1 MNYLKNTHKVIAL
14 ITGLV
19 LSSFTISQLTQE
31 EDLIIGEWV
40 SIEDNNWRLNFNNQ
54 GKCYD
59 YYQGTIETTYF
70 YSITEETANN
80 GVVFSYLKLVNI
92 NDSDDV
98 YNYEIN
104 ALNENDLAL
113 DYQGDLNEKLM
124 LFEKQ

>member
-1 MNYLKNTHKVIAL
+1 MNYLKNTNKIIAL
-14 ITGLV
+14 ITIIM
-19 LSSFTISQLTQE
+19 LSSFTISQLIQE

-40 SIEDNNWRLNFNNQ
+40 SIEDSNWRLNFNNQ

-59 YYQGTIETTYF
+59 YYQGILETTYF

-80 GVVFSYLKLVNI
+80 GVIFSYLKLVNI

-104 ALNENDLAL
+104 ALNENNLAL

>member
-1 MNYLKNTHKVIAL
+1 MKYLKNTHKAIAL
-14 ITGLV
+14 ITIIM
-19 LSSFTISQLTQE
+19 LSSFTISQLIQE

-40 SIEDNNWRLNFNNQ
+40 SIEDSNWRLNFNNQ

-59 YYQGTIETTYF
+59 YYQGILETTYF

-104 ALNENDLAL
+104 ALNENNLAL

>member
-14 ITGLV
+14 ITIIM
-19 LSSFTISQLTQE
+19 LSSFTISQLIQE

-40 SIEDNNWRLNFNNQ
+40 SIEDSNWRLNYNNQ

-59 YYQGTIETTYF
+59 YYQGILETTYF

-80 GVVFSYLKLVNI
+80 GVIFSYLKLVNI

-104 ALNENDLAL
+104 ALNENNLAL